1 MTRDFRDRVA
11 EAMRESRIG
20 RTRFG
25 WDQCDQEEWR
35 RSFDAF
41 VRLGTRLGFTVV
53 DTRTETP
60 GPAPPVTTVIYA
72 LDDARDASVERAVR
86 CDGAGNWSIVS
97 TKRDARRATIDSK
110 TLLTFTLAEADLD
123 CDRILA
129 GDPAA
134 KDIKGVLTKV
144 AAANVIR
151 MLNAETME
159 PK

>member
-1 MTRDFRDRVA
+1 MTLTLRDRVA

-35 RSFDAF
+35 RSADALM
-41 VRLGTRLGFTVV
+41 RYGRHLGFEIV
-53 DTRTETP
+53 ET
-60 GPAPPVTTVIYA
+60 GNIAHRPAPPVTPVIYA
-72 LDDARDASVERAVR
+72 LDDARDASVERSVR

-97 TKRDARRATIDSK
+97 TKRDARRAAIDSK

-129 GDPAA
+129 GDPTA

-151 MLNAETME
+151 TLNAETME
-159 PK
+159 PS